1 MMLQPGILAL
11 LLGSGLGAV
20 LLAAAV
26 VPAVRIIRRWDLA
39 SGSEEQLRLE
49 RQTYLVAAIM
59 RLVMGFQIVFLF
71 LFLQTVDGLAPMFIG
86 AMCAAGSLKVNGFG
100 YPALVAKI
108 LTCLLAGLWLI
119 LDATDNRASDYPL
132 IRTKYRLL
140 LVITPVLLAE
150 TALQALYLLGLEP
163 NIITSCCAI
172 VFSASGGTVV
182 ATVLDVPLQL
192 SRAAFVLS
200 ATLTLAAGWAVYRH
214 GRGAILFA
222 TASACHFL
230 LSIHALI
237 AFISLYVYEL
247 PTHHCPFCLL
257 HREYG
262 GIGYPLPA
270 AAHPGRHRPGHRPAP
285 PLPRRA
291 QPADRHPGDAAATRP
306 DGAGGQRG
314 LSPPRYRQHGLV
326 QPAPV
331 GSRSGGAC
339 PGPGRCISCQ
349 ARPWHPALTD
359 PCGGPPPPVFP
370 AVVRLHQPRWTKY
383 RLPRDAISP

>member
-1 MMLQPGILAL
+1 MLQPGILAL

-59 RLVMGFQIVFLF
+59 RFVMGFQIVFLF

-172 VFSASGGTVV
+172 VFSANSGTVA
-182 ATVLDVPLQL
+182 ATFLQVPLRL
-192 SRAAFVLS
+192 SQAAFLAS
-200 ATLTLAAGWAVYRH
+200 AVVTLVAGWAVYRR
-214 GRGAILFA
+214 GRGVVLFA
-222 TASACHFL
+222 IGSACHFL
-230 LSIHALI
+230 LSLHALI

-257 HREYG
+257 HREYN
-262 GIGYPLPA
+262 GIGYPFYLLLLTATIAGLGIGLLHRYRAVPSLRTIIPA
-270 AAHPGRHRPGHRPAP
+270 MQHRLA
-285 PLPRRA
+285 LTA
-291 QPADRHPGDAAATRP
+291 LLADAAFLVLA
-306 DGAGGQRG
+306 GASVAFSS
-314 LSPPRYRQHGLV
+314 L
-326 QPAPV
+326 
-331 GSRSGGAC
+331 
-339 PGPGRCISCQ
+339 
-349 ARPWHPALTD
+349 
-359 PCGGPPPPVFP
+359 
-370 AVVRLHQPRWTKY
+370 RL
-383 RLPRDAISP
+383 

>member
-172 VFSASGGTVV
+172 VFSAGGGTVV
-182 ATVLDVPLQL
+182 ATFLDVPLQL
-192 SRAAFVLS
+192 SQAAFALG

-262 GIGYPLPA
+262 GIGYPLYLLLLTLA
-270 AAHPGRHRPGHRPAP
+270 V
-285 PLPRRA
+285 
-291 QPADRHPGDAAATRP
+291 T
-306 DGAGGQRG
+306 G
-314 LSPPRYRQHGLV
+314 LGTGLLHRYRAVPSLRTVIPAMQRRLALIALAANAAFLLLV
-326 QPAPV
+326 T
-331 GSRSGGAC
+331 GSM
-339 PGPGRCISCQ
+339 
-349 ARPWHPALTD
+349 ALSNL
-359 PCGGPPPPVFP
+359 
-370 AVVRLHQPRWTKY
+370 RL
-383 RLPRDAISP
+383 

>member
-150 TALQALYLLGLEP
+150 TALG
-163 NIITSCCAI
+163 
-172 VFSASGGTVV
+172 
-182 ATVLDVPLQL
+182 
-192 SRAAFVLS
+192 RA
-200 ATLTLAAGWAVYRH
+200 
-214 GRGAILFA
+214 
-222 TASACHFL
+222 
-230 LSIHALI
+230 
-237 AFISLYVYEL
+237 
-247 PTHHCPFCLL
+247 
-257 HREYG
+257 
-262 GIGYPLPA
+262 
-270 AAHPGRHRPGHRPAP
+270 
-285 PLPRRA
+285 
-291 QPADRHPGDAAATRP
+291 
-306 DGAGGQRG
+306 
-314 LSPPRYRQHGLV
+314 
-326 QPAPV
+326 
-331 GSRSGGAC
+331 
-339 PGPGRCISCQ
+339 CQ
-349 ARPWHPALTD
+349 
-359 PCGGPPPPVFP
+359 
-370 AVVRLHQPRWTKY
+370 K
-383 RLPRDAISP
+383 

>member
-1 MMLQPGILAL
+1 MLAPGVLAL
-11 LLGSGLGAV
+11 LLGSALSV
-20 LLAAAV
+20 LLLVGAAL
-26 VPAVRIIRRWDLA
+26 PAVRIIRHWDLA

-172 VFSASGGTVV
+172 VFSAGGGTVV

-230 LSIHALI
+230 LSIHAII

-257 HREYG
+257 HREYN
-262 GIGYPLPA
+262 GIGYPFYLLLLT
-270 AAHPGRHRPGHRPAP
+270 G
-285 PLPRRA
+285 
-291 QPADRHPGDAAATRP
+291 TI
-306 DGAGGQRG
+306 AGLGIG
-314 LSPPRYRQHGLV
+314 LLHRYRAVPSLRTIIPVMQHRL
-326 QPAPV
+326 
-331 GSRSGGAC
+331 
-339 PGPGRCISCQ
+339 
-349 ARPWHPALTD
+349 ALTALVAD
-359 PCGGPPPPVFP
+359 VAFLVLAMGS
-370 AVVRLHQPRWTKY
+370 VVASNLRL
-383 RLPRDAISP
+383 